1 MGDTAAVLR
10 VVFERLNAKDADGS
24 AALCSPRIELH
35 DVPEI
40 PGART
45 HRGPDEAR
53 EWAQDL
59 FDVSDQVSWANWEM
73 QERGESA
80 LIDTSVDIRGS
91 SAGISAGAPG
101 LYGACASGCSPT
113 TPATASGRPPWPTS
127 RARPEPNAGGASACL
142 GPRCRCGFHRGPTA
156 APGPSLQI
164 PVTSSIPP
172 HGCLGRLRKPT

>member
-1 MGDTAAVLR
+1 MGDTAEVLR
-10 VVFERLNAKDADGS
+10 LVFERLNAKDADGF

-59 FDVSDQVSWANWEM
+59 FDVSNQVTWANWEM

-91 SAGISAGAPG
+91 SGMDLGWRAWTVWRVRERMLAYYAGYSE
-101 LYGACASGCSPT
+101 
-113 TPATASGRPPWPTS
+113 
-127 RARPEPNAGGASACL
+127 RA
-142 GPRCRCGFHRGPTA
+142 A
-156 APGPSLQI
+156 ALADFEGE
-164 PVTSSIPP
+164 T
-172 HGCLGRLRKPT
+172 